1 MGHSAGANILS
12 ELKKMPGR
20 LLERAFFEAPVERVA
35 PRLLGKLLVNRTRAG
50 LISGRIIEVEAYLGP
65 HNETADPA
73 AHSHRGPTPRNRVL
87 FGPAGHAYV
96 YSIYGRYYCMNI
108 TCEMEGQAGSILLR
122 ALEPVAGLEQ
132 MARNRGLRALPP
144 FSLAA
149 ANEKGWRNHAI
160 ATAKACWNGD
170 RGSQPSRRESRARQ
184 EWRSLCEL
192 TGGPG
197 RLCQALDLGREK
209 HNGLDLLDPESPL
222 QVRDDGGRARRVL
235 VTRRIGIS
243 HAVDLP
249 LRFAVPGHP
258 CVSGTR
264 NLAGKCI
271 FLRAETVRR
280 MKLSPSRSTQQK
292 EFQS

>member
-20 LLERAFFEAPVERVA
+20 LLERAFFEAPVVRVA

-50 LISGRIIEVEAYLGP
+50 LISGRIVEVEAYLGP

-96 YSIYGRYYCMNI
+96 YSIYGQYYCMNI

-144 FSLAA
+144 ISFDAA
-149 ANEKGWRNHAI
+149 SQKGWRNHAI
-160 ATAKACWNGD
+160 QSATACWNGD
-170 RGSQPSRRESRARQ
+170 GGSQPPRRESRARQ

-197 RLCQALDLGREK
+197 RLCQALNLVREK

-222 QVRDDGGRARRVL
+222 QVRDDGRRARRVL

-258 CVSGTR
+258 CVSGARSLT
-264 NLAGKCI
+264 GKCI